1 MDMHKSSKFQNAI
14 TARILSMLKTKKTI
28 LLLMVNALIQ
38 VASILIQLEIAITF
52 KFKFNVVKN
61 NYQMSIGSL
70 GAELNNK

>member
-1 MDMHKSSKFQNAI
+1 
-14 TARILSMLKTKKTI
+14 MLKTKKTI
-28 LLLMVNALIQ
+28 LLLMVNASIQ

>member
-1 MDMHKSSKFQNAI
+1 
-14 TARILSMLKTKKTI
+14 MLKTRKTI
-28 LLLMVNALIQ
+28 LLLMVNASIQ

-70 GAELNNK
+70 GAEINNK